1 MPFQPG
7 HKHSK
12 GKPKGAKS
20 HRTIEFEMVLAKHN
34 FCPATAMIEIFEE
47 AKKVYMSYG
56 VIYQAICEAKAN
68 ELGYPAPVEDKAD
81 KYLKIAADMAK
92 EISSYA
98 FPKRKAI
105 DMNVSQAVLDQVK
118 ILEQKTPEEL
128 LALMQETVLIE
139 KKD

>member
-7 HKHSK
+7 I
-12 GKPKGAKS
+12 KPKGRPKGSKS
-20 HRTIEFEMVLAKHN
+20 QRTIEFELILAKHN
-34 FCPATAMIEIFEE
+34 FCPATAMIEVFEE
-47 AKKVYMSYG
+47 AKKVYMSYAT
-56 VIYQAICEAKAN
+56 IYQAICEAKAN
-68 ELGYPAPVEDKAD
+68 EAGYPVPVEDKAD
-81 KYLKIAADMAK
+81 RYLKIAADMAK

-105 DMNVSQAVLDQVK
+105 DMNVNQTILDQIKV
-118 ILEQKTPEEL
+118 LEQKSPQEL